1 LLVVTARDT
10 AGGMLIESWF
20 DSLMVWRSEPAGKR
34 SVDTDGVIGGRFL
47 GLLQS
52 GGRYF
57 RTDAPFVPGEIAE
70 ITNLTAALDDLFP
83 PVPGAP
89 LVVGQRWQDS
99 TGWII
104 SRQSDQKNLQRY
116 RVVGNRILNSRLGGD
131 SLADTAQQVERETG
145 LMLWDPAAGLMR
157 WDRAIEAEAS
167 IPASDE
173 LPHGAQ
179 TRVEQTIR
187 LERVSG
193 GKCPP

>member
-1 LLVVTARDT
+1 DT

-20 DSLMVWRSEPAGKR
+20 DSLMVWRAEPTGKR
-34 SVDTDGVIGGRFL
+34 WVDTDGVIGGRFL
-47 GLLQS
+47 GLLYP

-57 RTDAPFVPGEIAE
+57 RIDAPFVPGEIAE
-70 ITNLTAALDDLFP
+70 ITNLTAALDDWFP
-83 PVPGAP
+83 PVPGA
-89 LVVGQRWQDS
+89 LLDVGQRWQDS

-116 RVVGNRILNSRLGGD
+116 RVVGNRTLYSRLGGD

-173 LPHGAQ
+173 LPRGAQ